1 MPVEDG
7 VIVFGSGEA
16 DLAENLPEDLI
27 PASSALLESV
37 ERFLEAKDVL
47 VATDSNITRGWLH
60 VYDFI
65 FIKFTVEISRFY
77 VDLVNL
83 PIVPGGER

>member
-27 PASSALLESV
+27 PASSALLESI
-37 ERFLEAKDVL
+37 EHFL
-47 VATDSNITRGWLH
+47 DSCGNQNLH
-60 VYDFI
+60 I
-65 FIKFTVEISRFY
+65 IPGS
-77 VDLVNL
+77 VD
-83 PIVPGGER
+83 IQ